1 MSSKCLCILI
11 VAVIASSN
19 VPSMKSQSLATRNL
33 DSLARLYNTATSK
46 LTSSALEERKR
57 LRKEMQR
64 TGYANVVMDIVGQNS
79 FSALI
84 SFIKVKL
91 LIEYSISHRPLTI
104 SVPIAGGKGG
114 YWVFAL
120 PDDWRF
126 PVDPWEK
133 K

>member
-1 MSSKCLCILI
+1 MSSKCFCILN
-11 VAVIASSN
+11 VAFIASFS
-19 VPSMKSQSLATRNL
+19 VPAMKSQSLATQNL
-33 DSLARLYNTATSK
+33 DSLATLYNTATSK
-46 LTSSALEERKR
+46 LTSPALEERKR
-57 LRKEMQR
+57 IRKEMQR
-64 TGYANVVMDIVGQNS
+64 SGYANVLMDIVGQNS

-104 SVPIAGGKGG
+104 SVPIAGDKGG

-120 PDDWRF
+120 SDDWIF
-126 PVDPWEK
+126 PVNPWEK